1 MTPEDQSR
9 ASRSLRDVIESH
21 HPGIVDE
28 IEGAIKT
35 LHKLKGLTGPGAAER
50 APSDRGDGV
59 LAALAATAALTIGP
73 GSTGAPD
80 ALVAATEC
88 ESRVGPQVPVLAG
101 GSSFGRYQVV
111 RMLGRGAMGAVYLAY
126 DTHLHRHVA
135 LKTPLIDPDAQVV
148 QRFYR
153 EARTAAQLRSPYICP
168 IHDVGQIGQIYYL
181 SMAFIEGRPLTK
193 AIADGRSRTA
203 AAIAGVIKKIA
214 QGLQKAHE
222 VGIIHRDLKPDNI
235 MIDDEGE
242 PIVMDFGLARRVDD
256 DAQITMSGVI
266 IGTPAYMSPEQVEGD
281 PRKIGPATDIY
292 SLGVILYH
300 MLTGRIPFK
309 GSLTSILRQIG
320 CELPPKPSTLNPD
333 LGDDSVLERICLK
346 MLAKSPAD
354 RYASMAEV
362 VRALDDMGPRTDAP
376 IVKPSAFSRV
386 KSWTSGIL
394 SSVVRTADAT
404 QAVDRNSASRAEA
417 DPGQQTV
424 ADP

>member
-1 MTPEDQSR
+1 
-9 ASRSLRDVIESH
+9 
-21 HPGIVDE
+21 
-28 IEGAIKT
+28 
-35 LHKLKGLTGPGAAER
+35 
-50 APSDRGDGV
+50 
-59 LAALAATAALTIGP
+59 
-73 GSTGAPD
+73 
-80 ALVAATEC
+80 
-88 ESRVGPQVPVLAG
+88 
-101 GSSFGRYQVV
+101 
-111 RMLGRGAMGAVYLAY
+111 
-126 DTHLHRHVA
+126 
-135 LKTPLIDPDAQVV
+135 
-148 QRFYR
+148 
-153 EARTAAQLRSPYICP
+153 
-168 IHDVGQIGQIYYL
+168 
-181 SMAFIEGRPLTK
+181 MAFIEGRPLTK
-193 AIADGRSRTA
+193 AIVDGRLRTA
-203 AAIAGVIKKIA
+203 AAIAGVMKKIA

-256 DAQITMSGVI
+256 DAQVTMSGVI

-292 SLGVILYH
+292 SLGVILYQ

-333 LGDDSVLERICLK
+333 LGDDSALERICLK

-394 SSVVRTADAT
+394 SSVVRPAGAT
-404 QAVDRNSASRAEA
+404 QAVDRDSASRAEA
-417 DPGQQTV
+417 DPGQETV
-424 ADP
+424 ADS